1 MLTLTT
7 IADYRRWRESQPAHL
22 CAAVF
27 TMGALH
33 EGHAELARAAREYVG
48 AAGTVVATV
57 FVNPTQ
63 FEDPADLADYP
74 RTLAADEALL
84 EANGVDLLLAPS
96 VAEVYP
102 AGGQVTVDP
111 GSLGLVL
118 EGASR
123 PGHFTGVLTVVAK
136 LLHITAADVALFGE
150 KDYQQLTLIRR
161 MVRDLVIPVRII
173 GVPTVRDTDGVA
185 LSSRNVR
192 LSQRGRFQAAALPE
206 ALRQIGI
213 ALRAGHTLQQAV
225 DAGHVHLHNNGVT
238 DVDYLVVTG
247 PDLGP
252 IPAAGSA
259 RVLAAVT
266 IEGVRLIDNM
276 EVEI

>member
-1 MLTLTT
+1 
-7 IADYRRWRESQPAHL
+7 
-22 CAAVF
+22 
-27 TMGALH
+27 MGALH
-33 EGHAELARAAREYVG
+33 DGHAALARAAREYVG
-48 AAGTVVATV
+48 EVGSVVATV

-74 RTLAADEALL
+74 RTLAADAALL

-111 GSLGLVL
+111 GPLGLVL

-136 LLHITAADVALFGE
+136 LLNITATDVALFGQ
-150 KDYQQLTLIRR
+150 KDYQQLTVIRR
-161 MVRDLVIPVRII
+161 MVRDLEMPVRIV
-173 GVPTVRDTDGVA
+173 GVPTVRDADGVA
-185 LSSRNVR
+185 LSSRNSR
-192 LSQRGRFQAAALPE
+192 LSQQGRRQAASVPE
-206 ALRQIGI
+206 ALRQVST
-213 ALRAGHTLQQAV
+213 ALRSGQTIQQAV
-225 DAGHVHLHNNGVT
+225 DAGHVHLHDNGVT

-252 IPAAGSA
+252 VPASGTA
-259 RVLAAVT
+259 RVLTAVT